1 MSDYAVQINRMPV
14 KFDSDDK
21 RVITR
26 FFGVGG
32 DARVKRVAERVAS
45 LTDAQASELLADT
58 MRRFDHR
65 HRDLQGSFLR
75 HFDQVRHLIPD
86 ADSLS
91 SERRLLL
98 GAFYTMEYAIEAA
111 ALFNPSMVEHPDQ
124 TSAPA
129 GGVRFIMSLR
139 ATGEGH
145 VSSIVFRTGHVTAD
159 GQVVFD
165 DPSPYS
171 GRLRIQQDKT
181 YDKHLFFLK
190 LIEMSAYSDAC
201 RVVLDALPQRFT
213 LPDLERTLGQ
223 IGSRNHKPDS
233 FRETAD
239 NMRWLARSNYTL
251 DVPQNASAS
260 EIVIF
265 PTSDN
270 ESRGIEDLRLTRFVD
285 DDGSATYFGTYTAY
299 NGFVALPQV
308 LETENFHHIEVH
320 TLNGKYVQNKGM
332 ALFPRKVDGDYV
344 MAARIDGE
352 NNFLLRSDNVHFWNN
367 AVKLQGPVYPWEF
380 VQIGN
385 CGAPIETPEGWLL
398 LTHGVGPMRRYCIG
412 VTLLDLDDP
421 SKVIAHSPTPIL
433 APNKEERDG
442 YVPNV
447 VYSCGAIKHNDLI
460 VMPYAMSDSASSVCT
475 FSCSELLAYM
485 KKHAKPTKAT
495 AVKSSD
501 VPKSKPAAR
510 KPGKGVA

>member
-1 MSDYAVQINRMPV
+1 MTDYAVQINRLPI
-14 KFDSDDK
+14 KFDSNDK

-32 DARVKRVAERVAS
+32 PARIQRVAERVAR
-45 LTDAQASELLADT
+45 LTDAQAADLLADT
-58 MRRFDHR
+58 MRRFKHR

-75 HFDQVRHLIPD
+75 HFDQVRELIPD
-86 ADSLS
+86 ADTLGSD
-91 SERRLLL
+91 RRLLL
-98 GAFYTMEYAIEAA
+98 GAFFTMEYAIEAA

-124 TSAPA
+124 SAAPA

-145 VSSIVFRTGHVTAD
+145 VSSIVFRTGTVTSGGEVA
-159 GQVVFD
+159 FD
-165 DPSPYS
+165 SPSTFS
-171 GRLRIQQDKT
+171 GRLRIQQDKA

-201 RVVLDALPQRFT
+201 RVVLDALPERFT
-213 LPDLERTLGQ
+213 LPELERTLAHLAG
-223 IGSRNHKPDS
+223 RNHKPDS
-233 FRETAD
+233 LGDTAN
-239 NMRWLARSNYTL
+239 NMLWLAKSNYTL
-251 DVPQNASAS
+251 DVPVGTDPS

-270 ESRGIEDLRLTRFVD
+270 ESRGIEDARFTRFVA
-285 DDGSATYFGTYTAY
+285 DDGKVTYYGTYTAY
-299 NGFVALPQV
+299 NGVTALPQV
-308 LETENFHHIEVH
+308 IETENFNHLEVH

-332 ALFPRKVDGDYV
+332 ALFPRKVDGDYL
-344 MAARIDGE
+344 MAGRIDGE

-385 CGAPIETPEGWLL
+385 CGAPIETSEGWLL

-412 VTLLDLDDP
+412 ATLLDLDDP
-421 SKVIAHSPTPIL
+421 SQVIAHSPTPVL
-433 APNKEERDG
+433 APNEDERDG
-442 YVPNV
+442 YMPNV
-447 VYSCGAIKHNDLI
+447 VYSCGAIRHDDLV

-475 FSCSELLAYM
+475 FSCAELLAYL
-485 KKHAKPTKAT
+485 KKHARPTKAT
-495 AVKSSD
+495 LVKESD
-501 VPKSKPAAR
+501 VPRQKNVNR
-510 KPGKGVA
+510 KPGKTVA

>member
-1 MSDYAVQINRMPV
+1 MSDYAVAINRLPI

-26 FFGVGG
+26 FFGAGG
-32 DARVKRVAERVAS
+32 DPRVKNVVERVAS
-45 LTDAQASELLADT
+45 LNDREISDLLADT

-65 HRDLQGSFLR
+65 HRDLQGAFLR
-75 HFDQVRHLIPD
+75 NFDQVRHNIDNPD
-86 ADSLS
+86 GLTAD
-91 SERRLLL
+91 RRLLL
-98 GAFYTMEYAIEAA
+98 GAYFTMEYAIEAA

-124 TSAPA
+124 SSAPK

-145 VSSIVFRTGHVTAD
+145 VSSIVFRAGSVSAS
-159 GQVVFD
+159 GEVVFD
-165 DPSPYS
+165 EPSPYS

-190 LIEMSAYSDAC
+190 LIEMAAYSDAC
-201 RVVLDALPQRFT
+201 RVVLDALPERFT
-213 LPDLERTLGQ
+213 LPDLERTLDQ
-223 IGSRNHKPDS
+223 IAGRNHRPDA
-233 FRETAD
+233 FDETAN

-251 DVPQNASAS
+251 DVPEGAPAS

-265 PTSDN
+265 PTSEN
-270 ESRGIEDLRLTRFVD
+270 ESRGIEDLRLTRFVG
-285 DDGSATYFGTYTAY
+285 DDGAVKYYGTYTAY
-299 NGFVALPQV
+299 NGFVALPQI
-308 LETENFHHIEVH
+308 LETENFQHVEIH

-332 ALFPRKVDGDYV
+332 ALFPRKIDGDYV
-344 MAARIDGE
+344 IAGRIDGE

-433 APNKEERDG
+433 APNSEERDG

-475 FSCSELLAYM
+475 FSCSELLAYL
-485 KKHAKPTKAT
+485 KKHAPASSSAAKASAPARSA
-495 AVKSSD
+495 AV
-501 VPKSKPAAR
+501 AT
-510 KPGKGVA
+510 G

>member
-1 MSDYAVQINRMPV
+1 MSDYAVKINRLPI
-14 KFDSDDK
+14 KFRSDDK

-26 FFGVGG
+26 FFGAGG
-32 DARVKRVAERVAS
+32 DERVKRIAERVAGM
-45 LTDAQASELLADT
+45 TDAAADELLDDT
-58 MRRFDHR
+58 MRRFSHR
-65 HRDLQGSFLR
+65 HRDVQGAFLR
-75 HFDQVRHLIPD
+75 HFDQVRHVIPD
-86 ADSLS
+86 AETLS
-91 SERRLLL
+91 SNRRLLL
-98 GAFYTMEYAIEAA
+98 GSFFTMEYAIEAA

-124 TSAPA
+124 STAPA

-145 VSSIVFRTGHVTAD
+145 VSSIVFRTGHVTANGD
-159 GQVVFD
+159 VEFD

-190 LIEMSAYSDAC
+190 LIEMAAYSDAC

-213 LPDLERTLGQ
+213 LPDLERTLAQ
-223 IGSRNHKPDS
+223 INTRNHKPDS
-233 FRETAD
+233 FDETAR

-251 DVPQNASAS
+251 DVPPTASAS
-260 EIVIF
+260 EIVLF

-270 ESRGIEDLRLTRFVD
+270 ESRGIEDCRLTRFTD
-285 DDGSATYFGTYTAY
+285 TDGSVNYYGTYTAY

-308 LETENFHHIEVH
+308 FETTNFTHIEVH

-332 ALFPRKVDGDYV
+332 ALFPRKIDGDYV
-344 MAARIDGE
+344 VAGRIDGE

-385 CGAPIETPEGWLL
+385 CGAPIETDEGWLL

-421 SKVIAHSPTPIL
+421 SKVIAHSPAPIL
-433 APNKEERDG
+433 APNAEERDG

-447 VYSCGAIKHNDLI
+447 VYSCGAIKHNDLM

-475 FSCSELLAYM
+475 FSCSELLAYL
-485 KKHAKPTKAT
+485 KKHAKATKAM
-495 AVKSSD
+495 AVK
-501 VPKSKPAAR
+501 AAA
-510 KPGKGVA
+510 GTA